1 MWRLTPMPVR
11 QPPSDRRQ
19 GMRKS
24 LSESQAIEA
33 EIKNQNRSIK
43 LAQRGS

>member
-11 QPPSDRRQ
+11 QPPSRQ
-19 GMRKS
+19 TSKDDKAAVGIVVQKS
-24 LSESQAIEA
+24 I
-33 EIKNQNRSIK
+33 R